1 MRRTRPATHSTPLR
15 AGLRLFLRLPTILSM
30 KRPLQHAW
38 TTATLVATAAL
49 AIALAVAAVLFTRA
63 SAEDAAALPSSRRT
77 FVP

>member
-1 MRRTRPATHSTPLR
+1 
-15 AGLRLFLRLPTILSM
+15 M

-63 SAEDAAALPSSRRT
+63 TAEDAAVQPSSRRT